1 MTKYLGGKIVNI
13 KKFRKSLAF
22 ALLAVTAAPASA
34 SYIWVEGFGQ
44 NANYELAYDEA
55 VAMGESDCIDIGGN
69 PTISTVYDAI
79 HYPTFWWVN
88 TLTRCNLP

>member
-1 MTKYLGGKIVNI
+1 MNLQN
-13 KKFRKSLAF
+13 FRKSLVF
-22 ALLAVTAAPASA
+22 AVLAVAVAPASA

-44 NANYELAYDEA
+44 NANYELAHAEA
-55 VAMGESDCIDIGGN
+55 VAMGESDCIDFGGN
-69 PTISTVYDAI
+69 PGISTVYDAI